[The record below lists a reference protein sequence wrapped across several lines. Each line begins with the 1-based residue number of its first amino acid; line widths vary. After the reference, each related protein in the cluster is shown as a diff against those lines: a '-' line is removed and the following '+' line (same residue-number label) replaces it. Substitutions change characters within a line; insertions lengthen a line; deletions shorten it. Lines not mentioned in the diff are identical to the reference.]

1 MIDLH
6 CDTVSKLASVF
17 HRGDLMHN
25 PYSVDVER
33 LEKAGALIQCFSTF
47 FDVGKYGTTRRDE
60 KAYVT
65 ANHMIDVFEK
75 NLRQCHDKVIFVKKC
90 EDIWQCMDTGKT
102 GALLTME
109 DGTPVG
115 NSLEKLQH
123 FYNRG
128 IRLITLTWNY
138 ENEIGY
144 PNSNDPGVMASG
156 LKSFGFQAL
165 EEMNRLGIIVDVS
178 HLSDG
183 GFWDVAKHTQK
194 PFIASHSN
202 ARSITVHPR
211 NLTDSMITAIAE
223 KGGVIGLN
231 FCPDFLGTDG
241 KSSIAHMLQHIQ
253 HIYQVGGED
262 VLALGTDFD
271 GIEGKLQIK
280 SCDELYKLREALL
293 QHKMPERVID
303 KMWQGNALRVMKD
316 IL

>member
-75 NLRQCHDKVIFVKKC
+75 NLRLCHDKVIFVKKC
-90 EDIWQCMDTGKT
+90 EDIRQCMDTGKT

-138 ENEIGY
+138 ENEIG
-144 PNSNDPGVMASG
+144 
-156 LKSFGFQAL
+156 
-165 EEMNRLGIIVDVS
+165 
-178 HLSDG
+178 
-183 GFWDVAKHTQK
+183 
-194 PFIASHSN
+194 
-202 ARSITVHPR
+202 
-211 NLTDSMITAIAE
+211 
-223 KGGVIGLN
+223 
-231 FCPDFLGTDG
+231 
-241 KSSIAHMLQHIQ
+241 
-253 HIYQVGGED
+253 
-262 VLALGTDFD
+262 
-271 GIEGKLQIK
+271 
-280 SCDELYKLREALL
+280 
-293 QHKMPERVID
+293 
-303 KMWQGNALRVMKD
+303 
-316 IL
+316 